1 MTSIVRPKAVTSWM
15 RSSKIAE
22 ASRVHDF
29 KLKILTRP
37 MDLAQSLEEIPL
49 ISSDDK
55 LQSNIKQHKEVAQRT
70 TPIK

>member
-1 MTSIVRPKAVTSWM
+1 
-15 RSSKIAE
+15 
-22 ASRVHDF
+22 
-29 KLKILTRP
+29 